1 MKMHLLPGLLLSA
14 VMVSAQPSLD
24 HVIREFSAESAFAH
38 ATVGISVRD
47 VGSGQELGS
56 YQSERSLI
64 PASTQKLITTAA
76 AMDLLGADHR
86 FRTRLVAGGS
96 VNAGTLT
103 GDLYLMGGGDPT
115 LGSPYMDGVDDLDAV
130 LDEWVNAIRKRGIRR
145 VTGTIVGDGSRYGT
159 DGTGRGWPWSD
170 LGNYYGAGVHGLNI
184 NENAYYLNFRQRPT
198 EGSRPPIAGTD
209 PKIDGLTFRNELRSG
224 PANSGD
230 NAYIFGAPYNY
241 VHYVRGTIPR
251 GSGSF
256 RIRGSL
262 PDPPLQAA
270 TLLCDRLTAAGIRV
284 EQEPVSHRTFRGTIG
299 QGEVLQEIWSPELA
313 DIAERTNMRSV
324 NLYAEAL
331 LREMNVAAGRPA
343 EEHADTD
350 VVLRWLR
357 SRGLNVAS
365 VRLRDGSGLDPRNFF
380 SPAFMTAFLVDR
392 ADEKAWLR
400 TIPVAGRSGS
410 LRNTLR
416 GTVAEG
422 RVRAK
427 SGTINAARAYAGY
440 VERPDGRRL
449 AFNVVVN
456 NYASGSAGV
465 SQLLYAFMRD
475 LVTAKL

>member
-1 MKMHLLPGLLLSA
+1 
-14 VMVSAQPSLD
+14 
-24 HVIREFSAESAFAH
+24 
-38 ATVGISVRD
+38 
-47 VGSGQELGS
+47 
-56 YQSERSLI
+56 
-64 PASTQKLITTAA
+64 
-76 AMDLLGADHR
+76 
-86 FRTRLVAGGS
+86 
-96 VNAGTLT
+96 
-103 GDLYLMGGGDPT
+103 
-115 LGSPYMDGVDDLDAV
+115 
-130 LDEWVNAIRKRGIRR
+130 
-145 VTGTIVGDGSRYGT
+145 
-159 DGTGRGWPWSD
+159 
-170 LGNYYGAGVHGLNI
+170 
-184 NENAYYLNFRQRPT
+184 
-198 EGSRPPIAGTD
+198 
-209 PKIDGLTFRNELRSG
+209 
-224 PANSGD
+224 
-230 NAYIFGAPYNY
+230 
-241 VHYVRGTIPR
+241 
-251 GSGSF
+251 
-256 RIRGSL
+256 
-262 PDPPLQAA
+262 
-270 TLLCDRLTAAGIRV
+270 
-284 EQEPVSHRTFRGTIG
+284 
-299 QGEVLQEIWSPELA
+299 
-313 DIAERTNMRSV
+313 
-324 NLYAEAL
+324 
-331 LREMNVAAGRPA
+331 MNVAAGRPA

>member
-1 MKMHLLPGLLLSA
+1 MKLHILWGLLLPA
-14 VMVSAQPSLD
+14 CVATAQASLD
-24 HVIREFSAESAFAH
+24 NVVRGFTANAAFAH
-38 ATVGISVRD
+38 ATVGVSIRD
-47 VGSGQELGS
+47 VSNGNELS
-56 YQSERSLI
+56 AYQADRSLI

-76 AMDLLGADHR
+76 ALDLLGADYR
-86 FRTRLVAGGS
+86 YRTRLVAGGT
-96 VNAGTLT
+96 VQAGTLS
-103 GDLYLMGGGDPT
+103 GDLYLIGGGDPT
-115 LGSPYMDGVDDLDAV
+115 LGSPYMDGVDGLDEV
-130 LDEWVNAIRKRGIRR
+130 LDEWVDAVRKRGIRR
-145 VTGTIVGDGSRYGT
+145 VTGTVVGDGSRYGT

-184 NENAYYLNFRQRPT
+184 NENAYYLNFRQRPS
-198 EGSRPPIAGTD
+198 EGSRPLIVGTE
-209 PKIDGLTFRNELRSG
+209 PAIEGLTFSNELRSG
-224 PANSGD
+224 PTGSGD

-241 VHYVRGTIPR
+241 VHYVRGSIPR

-270 TLLCDRLTAAGIRV
+270 RMLRDRLVAAGIRV
-284 EQEPVSHRTFRGTIG
+284 DQEPVSHRSFPGAVKE
-299 QGEVLQEIWSPELA
+299 GEVLKEIRSPALA

-331 LREMNVAAGRPA
+331 LREMNVADGQPL
-343 EEHADTD
+343 ENQADTD

-357 SRGLNVAS
+357 SRGLDVAS

-380 SPAFMTAFLVDR
+380 SPAFMTEFLVDR
-392 ADEKAWLR
+392 AEDKAWLR

-416 GTVAEG
+416 GTAAEG

-427 SGTINAARAYAGY
+427 SGTVNAVRAYAGY
-440 VERPDGRRL
+440 VDRPDGRRL
-449 AFNVVVN
+449 AFSVVVN
-456 NYASGSAGV
+456 NYTSGSRGV
-465 SQLLYAFMRD
+465 SQLLYGFMRD

>member
-1 MKMHLLPGLLLSA
+1 MKLHILTGLLLLSLLLP
-14 VMVSAQPSLD
+14 AQASLD
-24 HVIREFSAESAFAH
+24 NVLHNFTTDAAFAH
-38 ATVGISVRD
+38 ATVGVSVRD
-47 VGSGQELGS
+47 VSSGEELSGF
-56 YQSERSLI
+56 QSDRSLI

-76 AMDLLGADHR
+76 AMDLLGPDHR

-96 VNAGTLT
+96 VNAGTLS
-103 GDLYLMGGGDPT
+103 GDLYLIGGGDPT
-115 LGSPYMDGVDDLDAV
+115 LGSPYMDGVEDLEALLDA
-130 LDEWVNAIRKRGIRR
+130 WVGAIRQRGIRH
-145 VTGTIVGDGSRYGT
+145 VTGTIVGDGSHYGT

-184 NENAYYLNFRQRPT
+184 NENAYYLTFRQRPT
-198 EGSRPPIAGTD
+198 EGSRPVIAGTD
-209 PKIDGLTFRNELRSG
+209 PKIDGLTFHNELRSG
-224 PANSGD
+224 PTGSGD

-241 VHYVRGTIPR
+241 EHYVRGTIPR
-251 GSGSF
+251 GSGEF

-270 TLLCDRLTAAGIRV
+270 RMLRDRLAAAGIRV
-284 EQEPVSHRTFRGTIG
+284 DQEPVSHRTFTGSIRE
-299 QGEVLQEIWSPELA
+299 GELLKEIRSPELA
-313 DIAERTNMRSV
+313 EIAERTNMRSV
-324 NLYAEAL
+324 NLYAETL

-380 SPAFMTAFLVDR
+380 SPAFMTAFLVDQ
-392 ADEKAWLR
+392 ADEDAWLR

-440 VERPDGRRL
+440 VDRPDGRRL
-449 AFNVVVN
+449 AFSVVVN
-456 NYASGSAGV
+456 NYSSGSRGV
-465 SQLLYAFMRD
+465 SQLLYGFMRD